1 MPWHLHTV
9 LELSRGS
16 VCWDSGS
23 WPDFACEPCL
33 LPRKT
38 WLKNLK
44 PVLTWKSVCSNSHAG
59 ALASAPSWKC
69 LCNLPASSY
78 ATFLSSSEVSFF
90 NKQDCWWLWLALTC
104 YKSVWL
110 VSVKAAVACLP
121 GRLLWSWAGCFS
133 IYSVRTTRAWFSHL
147 LFHPSLILAGQPL
160 RKVDA
165 GSQVV
170 RPAWPVNSSQR
181 LTSPCLRVKFM
192 SAQCDMFLYTRAAHS

>member
-9 LELSRGS
+9 LELSRGP

-23 WPDFACEPCL
+23 WPDFACEPYL

-78 ATFLSSSEVSFF
+78 ATFSSSSEVSFF

-110 VSVKAAVACLP
+110 VSVKTAVACLP

-133 IYSVRTTRAWFSHL
+133 IYQGLVLAPSFPSITNPSRAASQKGGCWQSVW
-147 LFHPSLILAGQPL
+147 
-160 RKVDA
+160 
-165 GSQVV
+165 
-170 RPAWPVNSSQR
+170 PAWPVNSSQR